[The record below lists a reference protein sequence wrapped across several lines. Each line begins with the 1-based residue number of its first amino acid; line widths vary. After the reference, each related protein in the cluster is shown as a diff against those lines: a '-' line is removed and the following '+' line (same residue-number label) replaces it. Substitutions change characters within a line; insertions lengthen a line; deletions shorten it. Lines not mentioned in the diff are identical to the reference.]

1 MPRVDANLSVAAAL
15 ALAREQYAAKN
26 PNSRLAYERAQS
38 TMPGG
43 NTRSVLH
50 FDPFPL
56 TMVKGVDAE
65 LFDVDG
71 HKYSDFV
78 GEYSAG
84 LFGHSNSILK
94 AAVRE
99 ALELGTVMA
108 SPTVLEASLAEV
120 VRSRFPSMELLR
132 FCNSGTEANL
142 MAIVTAIA
150 SAGRS
155 KVMVFREAYHGG
167 VLVFSGGSSPTN
179 VPFDYVLADYN
190 DTEGVSA
197 AIRQHGDDLAAVI
210 VEPILG
216 AGGNIPG
223 TSEFLGALRA
233 ETERVGALLI
243 FDEVKTS
250 RCGAGGIQGAL
261 GIRPDLTTLGKY
273 LGGGLPTGA
282 FGGRKDIMA
291 RYDHRT
297 PGAFKHAGTFNNNV
311 CTMMAG
317 HAALTKIFTPQVADA
332 FADSCERFRV
342 SLNDT
347 MAAKGVPVRFTGLGS
362 LIAVHFTYKQINR
375 PADIPTASK
384 ALGQLFHME
393 SIFRSVLVVARG
405 DIFISLAITQEQ
417 LRRLRQAI
425 LAFVDDYGALV
436 EREVLERH

>member
-1 MPRVDANLSVAAAL
+1 MAKMDANLSVDAAL

-26 PNSRLAYERAQS
+26 PNSRLANERAQAA
-38 TMPGG
+38 MPGG

-56 TMVKGVDAE
+56 TMTKGVDAQ

-71 HKYSDFV
+71 HSYSDFV

-84 LFGHSNSILK
+84 LFGHSNPVIK
-94 AAVRE
+94 AAIQE
-99 ALELGTVMA
+99 ALEVGTVMA
-108 SPTVLEASLAEV
+108 SPTLLEANLAEV
-120 VRSRFPSMELLR
+120 VRGRFPSMELLR

-150 SAGRS
+150 VTKRR
-155 KVMVFREAYHGG
+155 KVLVFREAYHGG
-167 VLVFSGGSSPTN
+167 VLVFAGGGSPVN

-190 DTEGVSA
+190 DTEGSVA
-197 AIRQHGDDLAAVI
+197 LIRQHADNLAAVI

-223 TSEFLGALRA
+223 TPEFLKALRA
-233 ETERVGALLI
+233 ESERAGALLI

-250 RCGAGGIQGAL
+250 RCGAGGMQGAL
-261 GIRPDLTTLGKY
+261 GIKPDLTTLGKY

-297 PGAFKHAGTFNNNV
+297 AGAFKHAGTFNNNV

-317 HAALTKIFTPQVADA
+317 YAALTKVFTSSVADEFQA
-332 FADSCERFRV
+332 SCEQFRT
-342 SLNDT
+342 SLNDEMT
-347 MAAKGVPVRFTGLGS
+347 KKRVPISFTGLGS
-362 LIAVHFTYKQINR
+362 LLTIHFSRKPISTPGDIR
-375 PADIPTASK
+375 PVSK
-384 ALGQLFHME
+384 KLGQLFHME
-393 SIFRSVLVVARG
+393 SILRSILVAARG
-405 DIFISLAITQEQ
+405 DIFISLAVTQDQ
-417 LRRLRQAI
+417 LERLRQAI
-425 LAFVDDYGALV
+425 MAFADDYGALI
-436 EREVLERH
+436 ERELPD